1 MESRIRPNRINID
14 LQGYKQSWIDY
25 CSARNMTPSEA
36 FRLVVL
42 KLVDKVFDEA
52 PRKVAEGETDGCKIR
67 KEIRLTESEI
77 AQAENIA
84 FKEGFSLSRW
94 IVALVR
100 ARLTGTI
107 QLGQQEMELLARS
120 NMQLLA
126 LGRNLNQIAKA
137 LNTSPDD
144 RRVFKVDVIE
154 DLQTAIRQ
162 HTALVASVMVANVE
176 RWKIK

>member
-14 LQGYKQSWIDY
+14 LQGHKQSWIDY
-25 CSARNMTPSEA
+25 CSERNMTPSEA

-42 KLVDKVFDEA
+42 KLVAKSADDA
-52 PRKVAEGETDGCKIR
+52 PRKVAEGETFGGKIR

-77 AQAENIA
+77 VQAEDLA

-100 ARLTGTI
+100 ARLTGTV

-137 LNTSPDD
+137 LNTSSED
-144 RRVFKVDVIE
+144 RRVFKVDVIA
-154 DLQTAIRQ
+154 DLQTAIKE
-162 HTALVASVMVANVE
+162 HTTVAASVMAANVE